1 MPEAEDAQLEIKKRA
16 RRRLV
21 GAIALSLF
29 AATIFPLVMDHDPG
43 PMVQDIEIKI
53 PGEDDR
59 TLNNRLALQPPPD
72 DAPAAPVANTA
83 PTPTAESA
91 KPAETS
97 SAATTSSESP
107 TIAITQAAP
116 SAVAVEVKAP
126 AEKPAVA
133 VVETKRA
140 QDILNAKTASV
151 SEKPQA
157 HQGQFVILIG
167 AFSNEGNVKVLRNKM
182 TEAGIKSFTEPFG
195 DKTRVRAG
203 PFPSREAADKALHK
217 MKAMG
222 VNGQIASK

>member
-53 PGEDDR
+53 PGQDDR

-72 DAPAAPVANTA
+72 DAPASPAIAPP
-83 PTPTAESA
+83 PTTAESS
-91 KPAETS
+91 KPADNSPATP
-97 SAATTSSESP
+97 AASNSP
-107 TIAITQAAP
+107 SVATMSTPQAITPEA
-116 SAVAVEVKAP
+116 KAQP
-126 AEKPAVA
+126 EKPGVA

-140 QDILNAKTASV
+140 QDILNAKTANV

-182 TEAGIKSFTEPFG
+182 TEAGIKSFTEPLG

-203 PFPSREAADKALHK
+203 PFPSRETAEKALQK
-217 MKAMG
+217 MKNMG
-222 VNGQIASK
+222 INGQIASK